1 MIPGRTTGRNLRGSR
16 RPRMR
21 QGYECLR
28 RASGNTMPVSIALR
42 IATQEELG
50 LYWGFQVRIAE
61 GLSKAISE
69 CPWEGGYDLLIG
81 TSEKGN
87 VSCEDDDFSLP
98 AHKHALVVFGGIDG
112 IEAAVEQDPDL
123 DEFCNKEHE
132 LFDRWVNTCP
142 SQGSRTI
149 RSEEAIL
156 ISLAKLQNFLRK
168 ANASS

>member
-1 MIPGRTTGRNLRGSR
+1 VTDYGRLDAPKNKRNRRGRNDTGAHNWTE
-16 RPRMR
+16 P
-21 QGYECLR
+21 QG
-28 RASGNTMPVSIALR
+28 
-42 IATQEELG
+42 IATSPDAPREELG